1 MATRT
6 ASNGK
11 TKGKLGTI
19 EVGRIPTPQ
28 IGAFG
33 LESDRPWTADFTIKG
48 TSSLVFHRWAVD
60 DGDGPATKKG
70 SNKTD
75 DVDSYVFRC
84 DDGTIGL
91 PGEYVRQAMIF
102 AAKYHKDPRS
112 ARAGGTGLFK
122 AGIVSN
128 TEIAS
133 LGSDDW
139 DYLDRRRAV
148 VQRQGI
154 TRVRP
159 AFQAGWEASFQFTIL
174 LHEYITPQLFMDV
187 LRDAGLYAG
196 VGDMRPSYGRFTTV
210 RFEVA

>member
-6 ASNGK
+6 NS
-11 TKGKLGTI
+11 KGKMATI
-19 EVGRIPTPQ
+19 EVGREPTPQ
-28 IGAFG
+28 LGSFG
-33 LESDRPWTADFTIKG
+33 LEADRPWTAEFTIKG

-60 DGDGPATKKG
+60 DGDGPTAKKG

-84 DDGTIGL
+84 EDGSIGL

-128 TEIAS
+128 TEIAT
-133 LGSDDW
+133 LGSEDW

-148 VQRQGI
+148 IQRQGI

-159 AFQAGWEASFQFTIL
+159 AFLAGWEATFEFTVL

-187 LRDAGLYAG
+187 LRDAGQYAG
-196 VGDMRPSYGRFTTV
+196 VGDMRPSYGRFAV
-210 RFEVA
+210 VKFETS

>member
-1 MATRT
+1 MSTGT
-6 ASNGK
+6 NGSK
-11 TKGKLGTI
+11 TSKSTLTTV
-19 EVGRIPTPQ
+19 EVGRVAEPQ

-33 LESDRPWTADFTIKG
+33 IGGDRPWIADFTIKG

-60 DGDGPATKKG
+60 DGDGPAAKKG
-70 SNKTD
+70 ANKTD
-75 DVDSYVFRC
+75 NVDSYVFRC

-91 PGEYVRQAMIF
+91 PGEYVRQAMIA

-112 ARAGGTGLFK
+112 ARAAATGLFK

-128 TEIAS
+128 TELAS

-159 AFQAGWEASFQFTIL
+159 AFQPGWEATFQFSVL
-174 LHEYITPQLFMDV
+174 LYEYITPQLFMDV
-187 LRDAGLYAG
+187 LRDAGQFAG
-196 VGDMRPSYGRFTTV
+196 VGDMRPSYGRFATV
-210 RFEVA
+210 KFEVS